1 MATQASPIKA
11 LLFGSIGVMMETS
24 DVQRRAY
31 NQAMKEAG
39 LNWEWNIYIYSELLT
54 QSGGKDR
61 LAMLAAATG
70 QHLTPE
76 QVDMI
81 HTRKTEIA
89 CAELENTFTPLRPG
103 VGALIQW
110 AKDRSIKTAFVTTT
124 YLPNIDAIFATSKG
138 ALSRD
143 DFDYVCS
150 REDVRVGKPDPE
162 AYLTTLQRLGVSAD
176 QAVALEDTAVSVMSS
191 KRAGIRTI
199 ATPGALTADQD
210 LWQADLALASL
221 ADEKT
226 GEIDPRV
233 LAMLG
238 LT

>member
-1 MATQASPIKA
+1 MPTQATPVQAIM
-11 LLFGSIGVMMETS
+11 FGSIGAIMETS

-31 NQAMKEAG
+31 NQALREAG
-39 LNWEWNIYIYSELLT
+39 LNWDWDIYVYSELLT

-70 QHLTPE
+70 HALTPE

-89 CAELENTFTPLRPG
+89 CQELENTTTPLRPG
-103 VGALIQW
+103 VAALMKF
-110 AKDRSIKTAFVTTT
+110 AKDRSMKTAFVTTT
-124 YLPNIDAIFATSKG
+124 YQPNIDAIFASSKG
-138 ALSRD
+138 ALSPS
-143 DFDYVCS
+143 DFDFVCS
-150 REDVRVGKPDPE
+150 RELVKIGKPHPE
-162 AYLTTLQRLGVSAD
+162 AFQLALERLGVSAD
-176 QAVALEDTAVSVMSS
+176 RAIAIEDTAVSVMSS

-210 LWQADLALASL
+210 LWQADLALAAL
-221 ADEKT
+221 ANEET

-233 LAMLG
+233 LALLG
-238 LT
+238 A

>member
-1 MATQASPIKA
+1 MATQASSLKA

-39 LNWEWNIYIYSELLT
+39 LNWEWNIYVYSELLT

-89 CAELENTFTPLRPG
+89 CAELENTVTPLRPG
-103 VGALIQW
+103 VAALMQW

-124 YLPNIDAIFATSKG
+124 YKPNIDAIFVTSGG
-138 ALSRD
+138 AMSRN

-150 REDVRVGKPDPE
+150 RDDVSVGKPHPE
-162 AYLTTLQRLGVSAD
+162 AYLKTLQRLGVTANET
-176 QAVALEDTAVSVMSS
+176 VAIEDTAVSVESA
-191 KRAGIRTI
+191 KRAGVRTI
-199 ATPGALTADQD
+199 ATPGHLTADQD
-210 LWQADLALASL
+210 LWQADLALAAL
-221 ADEKT
+221 ADEQT
-226 GEIDPRV
+226 GAIDPRV

-238 LT
+238 